1 MKLTDAATIAATAT
15 PPGEGAISVIR
26 LSGDRALAIADRLFR
41 GRIKLID
48 ASPQTVHHGTV
59 VDGSGEALDEILAVV
74 FRSPHSYTGEDV
86 VEFNCHG
93 GLLVTQMILDEIVR
107 AGARQA
113 EPGEFSKRAFL
124 NGKMDLCQAEAV
136 SDLIAARSEQ
146 ARALSLQ
153 QLAGKLGTRVRE
165 LRSSLTELCA
175 LLELDLDFSEE
186 GLELVGPAEI
196 REKILGLESSI
207 AAVLDSYESG
217 RVSREGVTVVL
228 AGKPNSGKS
237 SLFNALLRE
246 RRAIVTPHPGTTR
259 DTIEESIS
267 IGGVLF
273 RIVDTAG
280 LREATDLAE
289 REGVSRTLEYVRAAD
304 IILLVEDTTRSIEE
318 REIES
323 ALRGLLGNQH
333 LVVALNKSDLPAKAI
348 LEVDYDRLTT
358 RGARVV
364 HTSAKTGS
372 GLQELR
378 NALYHSILKMP
389 TEPIAGV
396 VLTNRRH
403 KEAFV
408 KARESLARGRQ
419 TLDAGGTNEFIALD
433 IREATLALGEVTG
446 EVTSEE
452 VLNSIFANFCIGK

>member
-1 MKLTDAATIAATAT
+1 MKLTDSSTITATAT

-41 GRIKLID
+41 GRKKLLEAD
-48 ASPQTVHHGTV
+48 PQTVHHGTV
-59 VDGSGEALDEILAVV
+59 VGGSGEALDEVLAIV

-93 GLLVTQMILDEIVR
+93 GLLVTQRILEELVR

-153 QLAGKLGTRVRE
+153 QLAGKLGSRVRE

-186 GLELVGPAEI
+186 GLEIIGRAEI
-196 REKILGLESSI
+196 REKILALESRI
-207 AAVLDSYESG
+207 AAVLDTYGSG

-273 RIVDTAG
+273 RMVDTAG
-280 LREATDLAE
+280 LREASDPAE
-289 REGVSRTLEYVRAAD
+289 REGVSRTLEFVRAAD
-304 IILLVEDTTRSIEE
+304 IILLVEDTSRSIEE

-323 ALRGLLGNQH
+323 TLGGLLSSQH
-333 LVVALNKSDLPAKAI
+333 LVVALNKSDLPAN
-348 LEVDYDRLTT
+348 EGVDVDYDRLTT
-358 RGARVV
+358 RGARLVR
-364 HTSAKTGS
+364 TSAKTGS
-372 GLQELR
+372 GLEELR
-378 NALYHSILKMP
+378 DALYHSIVKMP
-389 TEPIAGV
+389 TEPAANV
-396 VLTNRRH
+396 VITNRRH

-408 KARESLARGRQ
+408 RACEALVRGRQ
-419 TLDAGGTNEFIALD
+419 MLDDGGTNEFIALD
-433 IREATLALGEVTG
+433 IREAALALSEVTG

-452 VLNSIFANFCIGK
+452 VLNSIFASFCIGK